1 MSINSE
7 SHMKVCVFI
16 NAHSG
21 AVQAAGVD
29 ALIERLE
36 ESFERAGETAD
47 ITCGEASEFGAFCDR
62 ANCPGETSMAVFAGG
77 DGTFAMAAE
86 AFSHTSIPVA
96 FLPAGTM
103 NLIAHD
109 LGVGGDLGA
118 AIDDLMNWRPRKIDV
133 AWIND
138 RAFLNNIVFGDYAEI
153 AEARELLRSAPTLDE
168 RLGAISEAAHTLFH
182 STPARFRIADGAETI
197 DVRSNMLM
205 IANNLYSGAAG
216 VRPTRDCL
224 DRGKLAIY
232 LAQSLDGAD
241 MIARLLEVL
250 QGDLSSSETI
260 EVRETERCVVRTE
273 DNPVTVAIDGEPVE
287 MTNPVEIRIE
297 AGALTVLAPVAEAK

>member
-1 MSINSE
+1 
-7 SHMKVCVFI
+7 MKICVFI
-16 NAHSG
+16 NANSG
-21 AVQAAGVD
+21 SVQAAGID
-29 ALIERLE
+29 ALIARLE
-36 ESFERAGETAD
+36 ESFERAGKTAQ
-47 ITCGEASEFGAFCDR
+47 ITCGEASEFDAFCAE
-62 ANCPGETSMAVFAGG
+62 ANCPGETDMAVFAGG

-109 LGVGGDLGA
+109 LGIGGDLGA

-133 AWIND
+133 AWINE

-168 RLGAISEAAHTLFH
+168 RLGAISEAAHTFFH
-182 STPARFRIADGAETI
+182 SNPARFTIADGAETVE
-197 DVRSNMLM
+197 VRSNMLM
-205 IANNLYSGAAG
+205 IANNVYTDAAG
-216 VRPTRDCL
+216 VRPIRDRL
-224 DRGKLAIY
+224 DSGKLAIY

-241 MIARLLEVL
+241 MVARLLEVL

-260 EVRETERCVVRTE
+260 EVRETNRCTVRTE
-273 DNPVTVAIDGEPVE
+273 DNPVTVAVDGEPVE
-287 MTNPVEIRIE
+287 MTSPVEIRIE
-297 AGALTVLAPVAEAK
+297 PQALTVLCPPEKPE